1 MKEAIMSYLKGSMLK
16 MEEFKKKQEDFQ
28 KTIIGSPSEAELN
41 RNKMYLFAI
50 SKISEKQRV
59 LLFEK
64 LPKADNTK
72 KIITH
77 SRSIYYLKLDDD
89 VTDGNYQSDYYFT
102 IKGIPIEQTL
112 KNHKNI
118 LDFCGRIKIDS
129 RFELEFHSIKYDENN
144 QPYKSIEQLQ
154 KVTRYL
160 VTKNGGTIYK
170 KNKDGKLTGIN
181 VGYMMNIYNV
191 NDKIID
197 DFDIDYSFYIRECN
211 KIINS
216 VYDGSLTLF

>member
-1 MKEAIMSYLKGSMLK
+1 MKKTFLLFTVLLSISAFSQLPLAKIKEITKKFIIIDAKSEGSIINVRYDSIIVKQETMKEAIMSYLKGSMLK
-16 MEEFKKKQEDFQ
+16 MEEYQKKQEDFQ

-102 IKGIPIEQTL
+102 IKGIPI
-112 KNHKNI
+112 
-118 LDFCGRIKIDS
+118 D
-129 RFELEFHSIKYDENN
+129 
-144 QPYKSIEQLQ
+144 
-154 KVTRYL
+154 
-160 VTKNGGTIYK
+160 
-170 KNKDGKLTGIN
+170 
-181 VGYMMNIYNV
+181 NIYEY
-191 NDKIID
+191 
-197 DFDIDYSFYIRECN
+197 FLEH
-211 KIINS
+211 IN
-216 VYDGSLTLF
+216 